1 MNFIL
6 TVYKVWFKHSGMSEA
21 DESNS
26 KVVRLTK
33 SEIKQKIGLEKII
46 ELKIH
51 GNLPSD
57 IQEWA
62 PDVTHL
68 QIKRVVTKASLK
80 KLVDFKF

>member
-1 MNFIL
+1 
-6 TVYKVWFKHSGMSEA
+6 MSEA
-21 DESNS
+21 DVKESNS

-33 SEIKQKIGLEKII
+33 SEIKQKIGSEKII

-62 PDVTHL
+62 SDVTHL
-68 QIKRVVTKASLK
+68 QIKRVATKASLK
-80 KLVDFKF
+80 KLVNFIKL